1 MNGNPLRGISTI
13 NEAQD
18 WLATH
23 QLNYFV
29 DDLSVGDTF
38 QMNYTVE
45 VNARGRI
52 NAIGPDSRVT
62 FKDGYELPLP
72 PTYIDV
78 ENSPPVFDDLGQQTV
93 DLMDPLTF
101 LISAT
106 DADNDPLTYESVSL
120 PQGATFDSDPD
131 SPTYLTFEWTPGEK
145 GIYSATFSVTDG
157 MATVTQTIPIIVTD
171 LQAKIVI
178 R

>member
-1 MNGNPLRGISTI
+1 
-13 NEAQD
+13 
-18 WLATH
+18 
-23 QLNYFV
+23 
-29 DDLSVGDTF
+29 
-38 QMNYTVE
+38 
-45 VNARGRI
+45 
-52 NAIGPDSRVT
+52 VT

-106 DADNDPLTYESVSL
+106 DADNDPLTYASISL
-120 PQGATFDSDPD
+120 PAGATFDPD
-131 SPTYLTFEWTPGEK
+131 TLQFEWTPGEK

-157 MATVTQTIPIIVTD
+157 MATVTQTVPIIVTD